1 MAIVSK
7 GEKMSFTPEEAERF
21 HNRGRDIV
29 TKLAEAIDEFHSYA
43 RVFEIRGGALG
54 MGEAYGADTE
64 RFVVLRNDL
73 NAFLGSEDNYRQN
86 LLDKFRTDY

>member
-1 MAIVSK
+1 M
-7 GEKMSFTPEEAERF
+7 
-21 HNRGRDIV
+21 
-29 TKLAEAIDEFHSYA
+29 TKLPSIVYA
-43 RVFEIRGGALG
+43 RIINSNSYINVLGIRCGALG

-73 NAFLGSEDNYRQN
+73 NAFLGSEEGYRQN